1 MTKKI
6 TQCRTNHEDWQ
17 KFSGFPKERVL
28 NQARL
33 ILKGTDASFWVGEGF
48 ARFDPGGTNG

>member
-1 MTKKI
+1 MTKI
-6 TQCRTNHEDWQ
+6 TQCRTHHEDWQ

-33 ILKGTDASFWVGEGF
+33 ILKGTDASFQVGEGF